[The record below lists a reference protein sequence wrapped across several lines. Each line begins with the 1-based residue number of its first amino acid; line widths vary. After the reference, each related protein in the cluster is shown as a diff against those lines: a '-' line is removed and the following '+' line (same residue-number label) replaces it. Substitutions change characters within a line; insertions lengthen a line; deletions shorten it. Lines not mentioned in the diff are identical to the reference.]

1 MKRKLLHIAI
11 ISVLSG
17 LVFACSD
24 SRKEK
29 QMQEDK
35 KEAVAEEAECTEAKY
50 ASDSSD
56 IMVTEVLSDDY
67 LRDFENRALQKTQ
80 DLASY
85 LEIISD
91 STIDIYLREQ
101 TIEQALEYFD
111 ESIRPTAQEVLKNI
125 LDFQQPLILSVKELA
140 VDESFIRNSDN
151 SYFGKISF
159 KSKVPLSFFTQGGE
173 KQSQFEVQIILK
185 QVEKDFGGEKEL
197 VWEVFLGEVSAKK

>member
-111 ESIRPTAQEVLKNI
+111 ESIRPTAQEVLKNEI
-125 LDFQQPLILSVKELA
+125 LTPEEIIEKIHAVTVDDILEVAQDIFRPEKLNLAIVGPFQ
-140 VDESFIRNSDN
+140 DSDAFAN
-151 SYFGKISF
+151 LLKI
-159 KSKVPLSFFTQGGE
+159 
-173 KQSQFEVQIILK
+173 
-185 QVEKDFGGEKEL
+185 
-197 VWEVFLGEVSAKK
+197 